1 MNKNVTNNNSRGNP
15 NEMLSLGLCD
25 FDNIPID
32 NKNKNI
38 VKNVRNEIM
47 NEAVKWCE
55 ENIKGFNVS
64 VNTDELGNII
74 ITGDCYIDN
83 PNLVELPYKIHKVDG
98 NFSVCGDAT
107 IPRVMNLKSLK
118 NFPRI
123 VTGNFKI
130 NLNHGLTSL
139 EGGPVE
145 VGGYYN
151 CAHCNL
157 KTLDG
162 IAKKIGQYIVAYKN
176 PLENIDILSDIEF
189 SNIDLEYCDNIYESA
204 VYKQL
209 VNMKKVYVNFL
220 QAEYNS

>member
-176 PLENIDILSDIEF
+176 PLTDIDDLDEVEF
-189 SNIDLEYCDNIYESA
+189 SNIDLEYCDGIVESA
-204 VYKQL
+204 MYTKLKDNGKLYENTQYKT
-209 VNMKKVYVNFL
+209 
-220 QAEYNS
+220 

>member
-220 QAEYNS
+220 QEEYNS

>member
-1 MNKNVTNNNSRGNP
+1 MDKNVTNNNSRGNP

-107 IPRVMNLKSLK
+107 VPRVMNLKSLK

-130 NLNHGLTSL
+130 NLNHELTSL

-189 SNIDLEYCDNIYESA
+189 SNIDLDYCDNIYESA

-209 VNMKKVYVNFL
+209 ANMKKVYDNFL
-220 QAEYNS
+220 QEEYNS

>member
-55 ENIKGFNVS
+55 ENINGFNVS

-74 ITGDCYIDN
+74 ITGDCYIYN

-107 IPRVMNLKSLK
+107 VPRVMNLKSLK

-130 NLNHGLTSL
+130 NLNHELTSL
-139 EGGPVE
+139 EGGPEE

-151 CAHCNL
+151 CAHCKL

-176 PLENIDILSDIEF
+176 PLENIDVLLDIEF
-189 SNIDLEYCDNIYESA
+189 SNIDLDYCDNIYESA

-209 VNMKKVYVNFL
+209 ANMKKVYDNL
-220 QAEYNS
+220 SQAE

>member
-1 MNKNVTNNNSRGNP
+1 MDKNVTNNDSRGNP

-64 VNTDELGNII
+64 VNTDELGNIV
-74 ITGDCYIDN
+74 ITGDCYIDD

-107 IPRVMNLKSLK
+107 VPRVMNLKSLK

-130 NLNHGLTSL
+130 NLNHELTSL

-151 CAHCNL
+151 CAHCKL

-189 SNIDLEYCDNIYESA
+189 SNIDLDYCDNIYESA

-209 VNMKKVYVNFL
+209 ANMKRIYDNFL
-220 QAEYNS
+220 QAE

>member
-1 MNKNVTNNNSRGNP
+1 MDKNVTNNNSRGNP

>member
-1 MNKNVTNNNSRGNP
+1 
-15 NEMLSLGLCD
+15 
-25 FDNIPID
+25 
-32 NKNKNI
+32 
-38 VKNVRNEIM
+38 M

-151 CAHCNL
+151 CAHGKL

-176 PLENIDILSDIEF
+176 PFTDIDDLEDVEF

-220 QAEYNS
+220 QEEYNS